1 MGRWLRSDVDR
12 YVKHLDEAQPPWQAG
27 SEFASLR
34 AALQSWR
41 AELSAACLDFSLES
55 IYIRLESSQLG
66 ALALLHCT
74 YHNAM
79 CDLYRIAMP
88 ELFKLPP
95 LVPAAPE
102 HAAFLEDLQTESFY
116 HAQDMAIVLAEAA
129 SRGARFLAD
138 SALPTYTY
146 NSSRVMLYYLARLI
160 DLSRPTARMMVE
172 DTIRHV
178 RSNTKVLRMMAVT
191 IPLAQPL
198 VSSPTL
204 APRLYYLS
212 MSKQANG
219 FCSVSRSTGGSA
231 R

>member
-1 MGRWLRSDVDR
+1 M
-12 YVKHLDEAQPPWQAG
+12 
-27 SEFASLR
+27 
-34 AALQSWR
+34 
-41 AELSAACLDFSLES
+41 ACLDFSLDS

-79 CDLYRIAMP
+79 CDLYRISMP
-88 ELFKLPP
+88 ELFKLPALIP
-95 LVPAAPE
+95 SEQAG
-102 HAAFLEDLQTESFY
+102 FLEDLQTESFY

-178 RSNTKVLRMMAVT
+178 QSNTKVLRMMSVT

-198 VSSPTL
+198 VGL
-204 APRLYYLS
+204 
-212 MSKQANG
+212 
-219 FCSVSRSTGGSA
+219 
-231 R
+231 